1 MSYNNSEDYFES
13 SEFKATLKKFEEAER
28 SGQEIIL
35 DSEEFV
41 DIAEY
46 YYNHGKVNAAI
57 EIINRAI
64 DLYPGA
70 AAPLLFKARMA
81 LLDYNDINKAN
92 LYADL
97 INDKNDLEYFY
108 LKAEIMINEGKIEEA
123 DNYLENKYEEIDD
136 DEKDYF
142 AIDTTA
148 LYIDYNIIGKANKWI
163 KKSEAVDTVE
173 YKELYARIMMENGDY
188 KKSQELFN
196 ELIDNNP
203 YSTQYWNSL
212 ASSQFLC
219 NNIEEAIQSCEFALA
234 INPENAT
241 ALLNKANGLYNLG
254 NYKEALKYY
263 TRYCEQCPNDENGET
278 LIGFCNMLLE
288 DYLNAI
294 KHFQI
299 AERLSAQNSPM
310 LTDIY
315 KDWAFALCRL
325 GRIDESMTVLDKAQ
339 NIGCDQNELL
349 VYRGSLLIGS
359 GRFYESKKYFL
370 KAIKDSDY
378 SPNIVMKT
386 AIVIYESG
394 NINVAYKMFQ
404 MLYKKYPNWTK
415 GYAYYAAI
423 CYSLNKEDEFLKNLK
438 KAVIFSPE
446 ESKIVLGKLFPED
459 METNYY
465 YQYMLNKLGKS

>member
-13 SEFKATLKKFEEAER
+13 NEFKATLRKFEEAER

-46 YYNHGKVNAAI
+46 YYNHGNVNSAI
-57 EIINRAI
+57 EIIDRAI

-81 LLDYNDINKAN
+81 LLDYNDIGKAN

-97 INDKNDLEYFY
+97 ISDKNDLEYFY

-123 DNYLENKYEEIDD
+123 DDYLENKYEEIDD

-148 LYIDYNIIGKANKWI
+148 LYIDYNIIEKANRWI
-163 KKSEAVDTVE
+163 RKSEAVDTVE
-173 YKELYARIMMENGDY
+173 YKEQYARIMMENGDY
-188 KKSQELFN
+188 KRSQKLFN
-196 ELIDNNP
+196 ELIDKNP

-234 INPENAT
+234 INPENTT

-299 AERLSAQNSPM
+299 AERLSAPNSPM
-310 LTDIY
+310 LIDIY

-325 GRIDESMTVLDKAQ
+325 GRIDESMAILDKTQ
-339 NIGCDQNELL
+339 NIGCDKNELL

-359 GRFYESKKYFL
+359 GRFYDSKKYFL

-394 NINVAYKMFQ
+394 NINVAYRMFQ
-404 MLYKKYPNWTK
+404 MLYRKYPNWTK
-415 GYAYYAAI
+415 GYAYYTAV
-423 CYSLNKEDEFLKNLK
+423 CYSLNKEDEFLENLK
-438 KAVIFSPE
+438 KSVFFSPE

-459 METNYY
+459 METTYY
-465 YQYMLNKLGKS
+465 YQYMLNKLGRL

>member
-13 SEFKATLKKFEEAER
+13 NEFKATLKKFEEAER

-173 YKELYARIMMENGDY
+173 YKEQYARIMMENGDY

-325 GRIDESMTVLDKAQ
+325 GRIDESMTVLDKA
-339 NIGCDQNELL
+339 
-349 VYRGSLLIGS
+349 
-359 GRFYESKKYFL
+359 
-370 KAIKDSDY
+370 
-378 SPNIVMKT
+378 
-386 AIVIYESG
+386 
-394 NINVAYKMFQ
+394 
-404 MLYKKYPNWTK
+404 
-415 GYAYYAAI
+415 
-423 CYSLNKEDEFLKNLK
+423 
-438 KAVIFSPE
+438 
-446 ESKIVLGKLFPED
+446 KI
-459 METNYY
+459 
-465 YQYMLNKLGKS
+465 

>member
-13 SEFKATLKKFEEAER
+13 NEFKNTLKKFEEAEKE
-28 SGQEIIL
+28 GKEIIL

-41 DIAEY
+41 DVAEY
-46 YYNHGKVNAAI
+46 YYNHDNVEQAI
-57 EIINRAI
+57 KIIDRTI

-92 LYADL
+92 YYADL
-97 INDKNDLEYFY
+97 IEDKTDLEYFY
-108 LKAEIMINEGKIEEA
+108 LKAEIMIVDGKADEA
-123 DNYLENKYEEIDD
+123 DEYLENRSNEIDGD
-136 DEKDYF
+136 DFDFF
-142 AIDTTA
+142 AIDTA
-148 LYIDYNIIGKANKWI
+148 AIFIDYNMTDKAEKWI
-163 KKSEAVDTVE
+163 NRSEATDSVE
-173 YKELYARIMMENGDY
+173 YKEQYARIMMEHGEY
-188 KKSQELFN
+188 EKSQKLFN
-196 ELIDNNP
+196 ELIDKNP

-219 NNIEEAIQSCEFALA
+219 NNLEEAIQSCEFALA

-263 TRYCEQCPNDENGET
+263 TRYCVQCPKDENGET

-288 DYLNAI
+288 DYKNAI

-299 AERLSAQNSPM
+299 AEKLSAPDSPM

-325 GRIDESMTVLDKAQ
+325 NRIDESMDVLDKAKS
-339 NIGCDQNELL
+339 IASDQNDLL
-349 VYRGSLLIGS
+349 VYKGSLLLGS
-359 GRFYESKKYFL
+359 GKFFESKKYFL
-370 KAIKDSDY
+370 KAIKDSNY
-378 SPNIVMKT
+378 SPAIVMKT

-394 NINVAYKMFQ
+394 NIDIAYKMFQ
-404 MLYKKYPNWTK
+404 MLYKKHPEYTSGYP
-415 GYAYYAAI
+415 YYAAC
-423 CYSLNKEDEFLKNLK
+423 CYSLKKNEEFLSCLK
-438 KAVIFSPE
+438 KAVEHSPE
-446 ESKIVLGKLFPED
+446 DTKIALGKLFPD
-459 METNYY
+459 NIDIKNY
-465 YQYMLNKLGKS
+465 YQYMLNKLGKA

>member
-13 SEFKATLKKFEEAER
+13 HEFKITLKKFEEAEK

-46 YYNHGKVNAAI
+46 YYNHGKVHLAI
-57 EIINRAI
+57 EIIDRTI

-81 LLDYNDINKAN
+81 LLDYNDIDKAN

-123 DNYLENKYEEIDD
+123 DDYLENKYAEIDD

-142 AIDTTA
+142 SIDTTA
-148 LYIDYNIIGKANKWI
+148 LYIDYNIIEKANKWI

-173 YKELYARIMMENGDY
+173 YKEQYARIMMENGDY

-196 ELIDNNP
+196 ELIDKNP

-263 TRYCEQCPNDENGET
+263 TKYCEQCPNDENGET

-288 DYLNAI
+288 DYTNAI

-299 AERLSAQNSPM
+299 AERLSAPNSPM
-310 LTDIY
+310 LADIY

-325 GRIDESMTVLDKAQ
+325 GRIDESMDILDKTQ
-339 NIGCDQNELL
+339 NIGCDHNELL
-349 VYRGSLLIGS
+349 IYKGSLLIGS

-370 KAIKDSDY
+370 KAIKDSNC
-378 SPNIVMKT
+378 SPNIVMKA

-394 NINVAYKMFQ
+394 NINVAYKMFE
-404 MLYKKYPNWTK
+404 MLFRRYPNWTK
-415 GYAYYAAI
+415 GYTYYAAS
-423 CYSLNKEDEFLKNLK
+423 CYFLKKEDEFLINLK
-438 KAVIFSPE
+438 KAIKYSPE
-446 ESKIVLGKLFPED
+446 ESKIVLGKLFPENID
-459 METNYY
+459 ANFYY
-465 YQYMLNKLGKS
+465 EYMIRKLGRS